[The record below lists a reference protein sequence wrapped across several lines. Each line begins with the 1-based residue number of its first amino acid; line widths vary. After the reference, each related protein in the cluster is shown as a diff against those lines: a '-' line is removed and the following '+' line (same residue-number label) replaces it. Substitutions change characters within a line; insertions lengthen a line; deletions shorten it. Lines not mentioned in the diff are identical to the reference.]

1 MQVPKAVRHW
11 SVPGRACCAQ
21 LFLHAEKAVCAVAT
35 QVGSL
40 LQAFSAG
47 ARVALHA
54 CTQDR
59 SAACT
64 GFSHVARSFSQAVAH
79 ATPASGAKQLAY
91 AVSNS
96 DLHVADA
103 VVGRQALRAVIAC
116 LMQAV
121 VAALNEAWA
130 GPPSR
135 TIPVASPAARTT
147 GICLI
152 IIPPLIFLPPI
163 CSSSICSKRGADEQE
178 ASFP

>member
-116 LMQAV
+116 LMQAA
-121 VAALNEAWA
+121 VAALNEAWG
-130 GPPSR
+130 GPPNRTNPVARPTSR
-135 TIPVASPAARTT
+135 TTRN
-147 GICLI
+147 CLI
-152 IIPPLIFLPPI
+152 ILPSLIFFPPI
-163 CSSSICSKRGADEQE
+163 FLSPSSRNA
-178 ASFP
+178 APA